1 MSTTGNSSTENIASR
16 FTPNCIKT
24 VAKVERSPVTGEVLG
39 IPVFFT
45 VDQIRTFGLVPEGIE
60 AVVVSADR
68 GRILIYP
75 VE

>member
-16 FTPNCIKT
+16 FTPNCTKT

-39 IPVFFT
+39 IPAFIT
-45 VDQIRTFGLVPEGIE
+45 VDQIQTFGLVPGGIE
-60 AVVVSADR
+60 AVVLKADR
-68 GRILIYP
+68 GRFLIYP